1 MIPALQQPISALLQ
15 AIPALQQVIPT
26 PRQTI
31 PALQQTISAL
41 QQVIPTLLAVL
52 AFQGMLAFA
61 DIADIKSEPDLNRR
75 SELALM
81 NADEKIDAARQAYQA
96 GNETAE
102 QAAVEEVAES
112 VTVCYQA
119 LEKTRSEPRK
129 SKYYKRAELR
139 VSALM
144 RRLSGF
150 RDEVSFDFRPR
161 VEAVLKRL
169 SDIHDEL
176 LSDIMSGKKSR

>member
-1 MIPALQQPISALLQ
+1 MIPALLLF
-15 AIPALQQVIPT
+15 
-26 PRQTI
+26 
-31 PALQQTISAL
+31 
-41 QQVIPTLLAVL
+41 L
-52 AFQGMLAFA
+52 AFNGVLAFA
-61 DIADIKSEPDLNRR
+61 DLAGLKSEPDLNRR

-96 GNETAE
+96 GNEAAQ
-102 QAAVEEVAES
+102 QADIQEVADS
-112 VTVCYQA
+112 VALCYQS
-119 LEKTRSEPRK
+119 LEQTREAPRK
-129 SKYYKRAELR
+129 SKYYKRAELK

-150 RDEVSFDFRPR
+150 RDEVSYDFRPS

-176 LSDIMSGKKSR
+176 LSDIMSKRK